1 MQNTPS
7 LFARK
12 LRDWRLTSG
21 THGRLTQEQ
30 LADRLGVSVEAVG
43 KYERSLSF
51 IRGDLEH
58 RLAEN
63 LGWTR
68 SEILACR
75 ADWQARQQGGT
86 AGGYRL
92 LDAALSETLFGG
104 DWAAIGR
111 AGTDLAKRAFGPL
124 PPELSVCDD
133 TLVPVYEAF
142 PDHWGLVL
150 KEDQLVGKW
159 AVFFLTPEDEALFRS
174 GRIVETDLT
183 IDRFHR
189 PLLPGTYFGYCPV
202 LIVLPGHEAA
212 ATLLLS
218 SFVQFLENL
227 AAREVFL
234 HGLGTISCTKG
245 GEQLCR
251 DLGMTR
257 LCDYFVS
264 PEYGVWTLPGE
275 AIARSIFTRRSPR
288 LAALYAD
295 MFPPAP

>member
-1 MQNTPS
+1 MQNTSS

-30 LADRLGVSVEAVG
+30 LADRLGVSIEAIG

-58 RLAEN
+58 RLIEN

-68 SEILACR
+68 SEVLACR
-75 ADWQARQQGGT
+75 ADWQARQQGGK

-92 LDAALSETLFGG
+92 LDAALSEALFGG
-104 DWAAIGR
+104 DWDAISRSGL
-111 AGTDLAKRAFGPL
+111 DLAKEAFGPL
-124 PPELSVCDD
+124 PSELEVCDE
-133 TLVPVYEAF
+133 TLEPAYRAF
-142 PDHWGLVL
+142 PDNWELILHG
-150 KEDQLVGKW
+150 DRPVGKW
-159 AVFFLTPEDEALFRS
+159 AVFFLTPEDETLFRA
-174 GRIVETDLT
+174 GQIVESELT
-183 IDRFHR
+183 IDRVHR
-189 PLLPGTYFGYCPV
+189 PLLPGTYFGYCTE
-202 LIVLPGHEAA
+202 LIVLPGHETA
-212 ATLLLS
+212 ATLLLG
-218 SFVQFLENL
+218 SFVRFLENL

-234 HGLGTISCTKG
+234 HGLGTISCSPG

-264 PEYGVWTLPGE
+264 PEYGVWTLPGQ

-295 MFPPAP
+295 MFPPRP

>member
-12 LRDWRLTSG
+12 LRDWRLTNG

-30 LADRLGVSVEAVG
+30 LADRLGVSVEAIG

-58 RLAEN
+58 RLSEN

-68 SEILACR
+68 ADILACR
-75 ADWQARQQGGT
+75 ADWQARQNSSS
-86 AGGYRL
+86 ADGYRV
-92 LDAALSETLFGG
+92 LDTVLSETLFDG
-104 DWAAIGR
+104 DWARISR
-111 AGTDLAKRAFGPL
+111 AGLDLAKEAFGPL
-124 PPELSVCDD
+124 PSEIEVRDE
-133 TLVPVYEAF
+133 TLEPAYRAF
-142 PDHWGLVL
+142 PDNWELILLG
-150 KEDQLVGKW
+150 DRPVGKW
-159 AVFFLTPEDEALFRS
+159 AVFFLTPEDETLFRA
-174 GRIVETDLT
+174 GQIVESELT
-183 IDRFHR
+183 IDRVHR
-189 PLLPGTYFGYCPV
+189 PLLPGTSFGYCTE

-212 ATLLLS
+212 ATLLLG
-218 SFVQFLENL
+218 SFVHFLENL

-264 PEYGVWTLPGE
+264 PAYGVWTLPGA
-275 AIARSIFTRRSPR
+275 AIARSVFGRRSPR
-288 LAALYAD
+288 LAALYAE
-295 MFPPAP
+295 MFPNA